1 MAVSSNISITQNSQ
15 NIANNKSN
23 ITVRVQITT
32 TGESYNGYSK
42 PGTCTIDGTTYNFSH
57 NIPYQATTTIFEKTL
72 DVTHDNQGEKT
83 VYASFSFQ
91 TGISAGTITGSTSKK
106 LTTIPRTS
114 EVSLSKK
121 NFNIGETITIYTNRK
136 SASFTHTAVIK
147 FNGQTVRTQTG
158 IDASY
163 SWNTNELFAKIP
175 NQNQANGTVE
185 LTTYSGGT
193 RIGTST
199 VVDFTGHVVDSDPV
213 FNNFDCEDTNP
224 ITKAL
229 TGNNQKYIRKYS
241 NLKVTIT
248 SANKMTTKNS
258 ATPKYYNIVVGNK
271 LEKLDYSTSEISKT
285 INNMDDNTVTVFAV
299 DSRGNQKDKTKS
311 LDIVEYSETV
321 LQTVKI
327 ERKEGVGKTVLISLS
342 GKYANIN
349 FGAKTNTVKSIQF
362 RKKSKTET
370 EFESWVEIKQLVTIN
385 TENGTFSCD
394 SKEITGQTFTL
405 GTEYDIEVQ
414 VKDEL
419 SSDTE
424 PVSLNSGKVLL
435 SALKNKGI
443 SIGGIYNEKLGGPLQ
458 LDKKNVIN
466 WINGKQDKQKHI
478 LKAILS
484 TDNTVITSTANWQSI
499 EVPLNQYIK
508 IGDKLRF
515 ENNRIYI
522 ATDVK
527 YIKFSAKVLLWEL
540 SSSAKMIGLIIQGN
554 KNYTMSNCYKSLYGN
569 CDVLTIPETIIKVN
583 QDNST
588 TEETIMALV
597 YFDNPSSGKLRKYGQ
612 STFLQ
617 VEVVDC

>member
-1 MAVSSNISITQNSQ
+1 MAISSNISITQNSQ

-23 ITVRVQITT
+23 ITVRVQVTT

-42 PGTCTIDGTTYNFSH
+42 PGTCTINGTPYDFSH

-72 DVTHDNQGEKT
+72 DVAHDSNGKKT

-193 RIGTST
+193 RIGTSA
-199 VVDFTGHVVDSDPV
+199 VNFTGYVVNSDPV
-213 FNNFDCEDTNP
+213 FNNFDCEDTNTV
-224 ITKAL
+224 TKTL

-271 LEKLDYSTSEISKT
+271 IEKLDYSTSEISKT

-321 LQTVKI
+321 LQSVKI
-327 ERKEGVGKTVLISLS
+327 ERKEGVGETVLISLS

-362 RKKSKTET
+362 RKKSKTDT
-370 EFESWVEIKQLVTIN
+370 EFGSWVEIKQLVTID
-385 TENGTFSCD
+385 TENGTFSCA

-443 SIGGIYNEKLGGPLQ
+443 CVGGIYNENLGGPLQ
-458 LDKKNVIN
+458 LNNKDVIN

-478 LKAILS
+478 LKAILD
-484 TDNTVITSTANWQSI
+484 TDNTTITSSKDYDSVL
-499 EVPLNQYIK
+499 VPLKQYIK
-508 IGDKLRF
+508 MGNKLSFSNGKIVIGSGVNYIRISAQVMMSYIPSSLRIMGLAVYITNSQVYTNYGIRTSSDF
-515 ENNRIYI
+515 LTYNAPGMIFPAKAGDTVSVFIYI
-522 ATDVK
+522 EP
-527 YIKFSAKVLLWEL
+527 S
-540 SSSAKMIGLIIQGN
+540 G
-554 KNYTMSNCYKSLYGN
+554 
-569 CDVLTIPETIIKVN
+569 
-583 QDNST
+583 T
-588 TEETIMALV
+588 TV
-597 YFDNPSSGKLRKYGQ
+597 KLRKYSQ

-617 VEVVDC
+617 VEVIE

>member
-1 MAVSSNISITQNSQ
+1 MAISSNISITQNSQ

-23 ITVRVQITT
+23 ITVRVQVTT

-42 PGTCTIDGTTYNFSH
+42 PGTCTINGTPYDFSH

-72 DVTHDNQGEKT
+72 DVAHDSNGEKT

-163 SWNTNELFAKIP
+163 SCNTNELFAKIP

-193 RIGTST
+193 RIGTSA
-199 VVDFTGHVVDSDPV
+199 VNFTGYVVNSDPV
-213 FNNFDCEDTNP
+213 FNNFDCEDTNT
-224 ITKAL
+224 ITKTL

-271 LEKLDYSTSEISKT
+271 IEKLDYSTSEISKT

-321 LQTVKI
+321 LQSVKI
-327 ERKEGVGKTVLISLS
+327 ERKEGEGETVLISLS

-458 LDKKNVIN
+458 LDKKNVID

-478 LKAILS
+478 LKAILAD
-484 TDNTVITSTANWQSI
+484 DNTTITSSKDYDAI
-499 EVPLNQYIK
+499 LVPLKQYIK
-508 IGDKLRF
+508 
-515 ENNRIYI
+515 
-522 ATDVK
+522 
-527 YIKFSAKVLLWEL
+527 
-540 SSSAKMIGLIIQGN
+540 MGN
-554 KNYTMSNCYKSLYGN
+554 KLSFSNGKIVIGSGVNYIRISAQVMMSY
-569 CDVLTIPETIIKVN
+569 I
-583 QDNST
+583 
-588 TEETIMALV
+588 
-597 YFDNPSSGKLRKYGQ
+597 PSSLRIMGLAVYITNSQVYTNYGIRTSSDFLTYNAPGMIFPVKAGDTVSIHVYIEPSETSVKLRKYSQ

-617 VEVVDC
+617 VEVIE

>member
-1 MAVSSNISITQNSQ
+1 MAISSNISITQNSQ

-23 ITVRVQITT
+23 ITVRVQVTT

-42 PGTCTIDGTTYNFSH
+42 LGTCTINGTPYDFSH

-72 DVTHDNQGEKT
+72 DVAHDSNGKKT

-136 SASFTHTAVIK
+136 SASFTHTALIK

-185 LTTYSGGT
+185 LTTYSGGA

-199 VVDFTGHVVDSDPV
+199 VNFTGYVVNSDPV
-213 FNNFDCEDTNP
+213 FNNFDCEDTNT
-224 ITKAL
+224 ITKTL

-248 SANKMTTKNS
+248 SANKMTTQNS

-271 LEKLDYSTSEISKT
+271 SENLDYSTSEISKT

-299 DSRGNQKDKTKS
+299 DSRGNQKDKTKA

-321 LQTVKI
+321 LQSVKI
-327 ERKEGVGKTVLISLS
+327 ERKEGVGETVLISLS

-443 SIGGIYNEKLGGPLQ
+443 CVGGIYNETVGGPLQ
-458 LDKKNVIN
+458 LDNKNVID

-478 LKAILS
+478 LKAILAD
-484 TDNTVITSTANWQSI
+484 DNTTITSSKDYDAVL
-499 EVPLNQYIK
+499 VPLKQYIK
-508 IGDKLRF
+508 
-515 ENNRIYI
+515 
-522 ATDVK
+522 
-527 YIKFSAKVLLWEL
+527 
-540 SSSAKMIGLIIQGN
+540 MGN
-554 KNYTMSNCYKSLYGN
+554 KLSFSNGKIVVGSGVNYIRISAQVMMSY
-569 CDVLTIPETIIKVN
+569 I
-583 QDNST
+583 
-588 TEETIMALV
+588 
-597 YFDNPSSGKLRKYGQ
+597 PSSLRTMGLAVYITNSQVYTNYGIRTSSDFLTYNAPGMIFPVKAGDTVSVHVYIEPSGTTVKLRKYSQ

-617 VEVVDC
+617 VEVIE

>member
-23 ITVRVQITT
+23 ITVRVQVTT
-32 TGESYNGYSK
+32 TGGSYNGYSK
-42 PGTCTIDGTTYNFSH
+42 PGTCTIDGTTYDFSH
-57 NIPYQATTTIFEKTL
+57 NIPQNSTTTIFEKTL
-72 DVTHDNQGEKT
+72 DVTHNNQGEKT
-83 VYASFSFQ
+83 IYASFSFQ

-106 LTTIPRTS
+106 LTTIPRAS

-163 SWNTNELFAKIP
+163 SCNTNELFAKIP

-185 LTTYSGGT
+185 LITYSGGT

-199 VVDFTGHVVDSDPV
+199 VNFTGYVVNSDPV

-224 ITKAL
+224 ITKTL

-271 LEKLDYSTSEISKT
+271 IEKLDYSTSEISKT

-299 DSRGNQKDKTKS
+299 DSRGNQKDKTKA

-321 LQTVKI
+321 LQSVKI
-327 ERKEGVGKTVLISLS
+327 ERKEGVGETVLISLS

-370 EFESWVEIKQLVTIN
+370 EFGSWVEIKQLVTIN
-385 TENGTFSCD
+385 TENGTFSCA

-458 LDKKNVIN
+458 LDNKNVID
-466 WINGKQDKQKHI
+466 WINSKQNKQKHI
-478 LKAILS
+478 LKAILA
-484 TDNTVITSTANWQSI
+484 TDNTTITSSKDYDYVL
-499 EVPLNQYIK
+499 VPLKQYIK
-508 IGDKLRF
+508 MGNKLSFSNGKIVIGSGVNYIRISAQVMMSYIPSSLRIMGLAVYITNSQVYTNYGIRTSSDF
-515 ENNRIYI
+515 LTYNAPGMIFPAKAGDTVSVFIYI
-522 ATDVK
+522 EP
-527 YIKFSAKVLLWEL
+527 S
-540 SSSAKMIGLIIQGN
+540 G
-554 KNYTMSNCYKSLYGN
+554 
-569 CDVLTIPETIIKVN
+569 
-583 QDNST
+583 T
-588 TEETIMALV
+588 TV
-597 YFDNPSSGKLRKYGQ
+597 KLRKYSQ

-617 VEVVDC
+617 VEVIE

>member
-1 MAVSSNISITQNSQ
+1 MAISSNISITQNSQ

-23 ITVRVQITT
+23 ITVRVQVTT

-42 PGTCTIDGTTYNFSH
+42 PGTCTINGTPYDFSH

-72 DVTHDNQGEKT
+72 DVAHDSNGKKT

-163 SWNTNELFAKIP
+163 SCNTNELFAKIP

-185 LTTYSGGT
+185 LTTYSGVT

-199 VVDFTGHVVDSDPV
+199 VNFTGYVVNSDPV
-213 FNNFDCEDTNP
+213 FNDFDCEDTNP

-229 TGNNQKYIRKYS
+229 TGSNEKYIRKYS

-271 LEKLDYSTSEISKT
+271 IEKLDYSTSEISKT

-321 LQTVKI
+321 LQSVKI
-327 ERKEGVGKTVLISLS
+327 ERKEGVGETVLISLS

-349 FGAKTNTVKSIQF
+349 FGAKTNSVKSVQLR
-362 RKKSKTET
+362 RKVKNDSNYGDWIDIKSL
-370 EFESWVEIKQLVTIN
+370 ITIN
-385 TENGTFSCD
+385 AENGTFSCN
-394 SKEITGQTFTL
+394 SKELTSQTFIL
-405 GTEYDIEVQ
+405 GTEYDIEI
-414 VKDEL
+414 KIADEL

-443 SIGGIYNEKLGGPLQ
+443 SVGGIYDENLGGPLQ
-458 LDKKNVIN
+458 LDNKNVIN
-466 WINGKQDKQKHI
+466 WINSKQDKQKHI
-478 LKAILS
+478 LKAILD
-484 TDNTVITSTANWQSI
+484 TDNTTITSSKDYDSVL
-499 EVPLNQYIK
+499 VPLKQYIK
-508 IGDKLRF
+508 MGNKLSFSNGKIVIGSGVNYIRISAQVMMSYIPSSLRIMGLAVYITNSQVYTNYGIRTSSDF
-515 ENNRIYI
+515 LTYNAPGMIFPAKAGDTVSVFIYI
-522 ATDVK
+522 EP
-527 YIKFSAKVLLWEL
+527 S
-540 SSSAKMIGLIIQGN
+540 G
-554 KNYTMSNCYKSLYGN
+554 
-569 CDVLTIPETIIKVN
+569 
-583 QDNST
+583 T
-588 TEETIMALV
+588 TV
-597 YFDNPSSGKLRKYGQ
+597 KLRKYSQ

-617 VEVVDC
+617 VEVIE

>member
-23 ITVRVQITT
+23 ITVRVQVTT

-42 PGTCTIDGTTYNFSH
+42 PGTCTIDGTPYNFSH

-72 DVTHDNQGEKT
+72 DVTHDSNGEKT

-199 VVDFTGHVVDSDPV
+199 VDFTGYVVNSDPV
-213 FNNFDCEDTNP
+213 FNNFDCEDTNTV
-224 ITKAL
+224 TKTL
-229 TGNNQKYIRKYS
+229 TGSNQKYIRKYS

-248 SANKMTTKNS
+248 SANKMTTQNS

-271 LEKLDYSTSEISKT
+271 IEKLDYSTSEISKT

-321 LQTVKI
+321 LQSVKI
-327 ERKEGVGKTVLISLS
+327 ERKEGVGETVLISLS

-362 RKKSKTET
+362 RKKSKAET
-370 EFESWVEIKQLVTIN
+370 EFGSWVEIKQLITIN

-435 SALKNKGI
+435 SALKNTGI
-443 SIGGIYNEKLGGPLQ
+443 CVGGIYDENLGGPLQ
-458 LDKKNVIN
+458 LDKKNVID

-478 LKAILS
+478 LKAILA
-484 TDNTVITSTANWQSI
+484 TDNTTITSFQDYDAVL
-499 EVPLNQYIK
+499 VPLIQYIK
-508 IGDKLRF
+508 
-515 ENNRIYI
+515 
-522 ATDVK
+522 
-527 YIKFSAKVLLWEL
+527 
-540 SSSAKMIGLIIQGN
+540 MGN
-554 KNYTMSNCYKSLYGN
+554 KLSFSNGKIVIGSGVNYIRISAQVMMSY
-569 CDVLTIPETIIKVN
+569 I
-583 QDNST
+583 
-588 TEETIMALV
+588 
-597 YFDNPSSGKLRKYGQ
+597 PSSLGIMGLAVYITNSQVYTNYGIRTSSDFLTYNAPGMIFPVKAGDTVSVHVYIEPSGTSVKLRKYSQ

-617 VEVVDC
+617 VEVIE

>member
-1 MAVSSNISITQNSQ
+1 MAISSNISITQNSQ

-23 ITVRVQITT
+23 ITVRVQVTT

-42 PGTCTIDGTTYNFSH
+42 PGTCTINGTPYDFNH

-72 DVTHDNQGEKT
+72 DVAHDSNGKKT

-163 SWNTNELFAKIP
+163 SCNTNELFAKIP

-193 RIGTST
+193 RIGTSA
-199 VVDFTGHVVDSDPV
+199 VNFTGYVVNSDPV
-213 FNNFDCEDTNP
+213 FNNFDCEDTNTV
-224 ITKAL
+224 TKTL

-271 LEKLDYSTSEISKT
+271 IEKLDYSTSEISKT

-299 DSRGNQKDKTKS
+299 DSRGNQKDKTKA

-321 LQTVKI
+321 LQSVKI
-327 ERKEGVGKTVLISLS
+327 ERKEGVGETVLISLS

-362 RKKSKTET
+362 RKKSKTDT
-370 EFESWVEIKQLVTIN
+370 EFGSWVEIKQLVTID

-405 GTEYDIEVQ
+405 GVEYDIEVQ

-443 SIGGIYNEKLGGPLQ
+443 CVGGIYNQKLGGPLQ
-458 LDKKNVIN
+458 LNNKNVID

-478 LKAILS
+478 LKAILA
-484 TDNTVITSTANWQSI
+484 TDNTTITSAQDYDAVL
-499 EVPLNQYIK
+499 VPLGEQYLK
-508 IGDKLRF
+508 FGDKLSLSNGKIVIGSGVNYIRISAQVMMSYIPSSL
-515 ENNRIYI
+515 RIMGLAIYI
-522 ATDVK
+522 TNSQVYTNYGIRTSSDFLTYNAPGMIFPAKAGDTVSIHV
-527 YIKFSAKVLLWEL
+527 YIE
-540 SSSAKMIGLIIQGN
+540 
-554 KNYTMSNCYKSLYGN
+554 
-569 CDVLTIPETIIKVN
+569 
-583 QDNST
+583 
-588 TEETIMALV
+588 
-597 YFDNPSSGKLRKYGQ
+597 PSGTSVKLRKYSQ

-617 VEVVDC
+617 VEVIE

>member
-1 MAVSSNISITQNSQ
+1 MAISSNISITQNSQ

-23 ITVRVQITT
+23 ITVRVQVTT

-42 PGTCTIDGTTYNFSH
+42 PGTCTINGTPYDFSH

-72 DVTHDNQGEKT
+72 DVAHDSNGKKT

-91 TGISAGTITGSTSKK
+91 TGISAGTITGSTSQK

-163 SWNTNELFAKIP
+163 SCNTNELFAKIP

-199 VVDFTGHVVDSDPV
+199 VNFTGYVVNSDPV

-224 ITKAL
+224 ITKTL
-229 TGNNQKYIRKYS
+229 TGSNQKYIRKYS

-271 LEKLDYSTSEISKT
+271 TEKLDYSTSEISKT
-285 INNMDDNTVTVFAV
+285 INNMDDNTVTAFAV
-299 DSRGNQKDKTKS
+299 DSRGNQKDKTKA

-321 LQTVKI
+321 LQSVKI

-370 EFESWVEIKQLVTIN
+370 EFGSWVEIKQLVTIN
-385 TENGTFSCD
+385 TENGTFSCE

-443 SIGGIYNEKLGGPLQ
+443 CVGGIYNENLGGPLQ
-458 LDKKNVIN
+458 LNNKDVIN

-478 LKAILS
+478 LKAILA
-484 TDNTVITSTANWQSI
+484 TDNITITSSKDYDAVL
-499 EVPLNQYIK
+499 VPLGEQYLK
-508 IGDKLRF
+508 FGDKLSLS
-515 ENNRIYI
+515 NGKIVI
-522 ATDVK
+522 GSGVK
-527 YIKFSAKVLLWEL
+527 YIRISAQV
-540 SSSAKMIGLIIQGN
+540 M
-554 KNYTMSNCYKSLYGN
+554 MSY
-569 CDVLTIPETIIKVN
+569 I
-583 QDNST
+583 
-588 TEETIMALV
+588 
-597 YFDNPSSGKLRKYGQ
+597 PSSLRVMGLAVYITNSQVYTNYGIRTSSDFLTYNAPGMIFPAKAGDTVSIHVYIEPSGTSVKLRKYSQ

-617 VEVVDC
+617 VEVIE

>member
-23 ITVRVQITT
+23 ITARVQVTT
-32 TGESYNGYSK
+32 TGESYNEYSK
-42 PGTCTIDGTTYNFSH
+42 PGTCTINGTSYDFSH

-72 DVTHDNQGEKT
+72 DVEHDSNGEKT

-136 SASFTHTAVIK
+136 SASFKHTAVIK

-199 VVDFTGHVVDSDPV
+199 VNFTGYVVNSDPV
-213 FNNFDCEDTNP
+213 FNNFDCEDTNTV
-224 ITKAL
+224 TKTL

-248 SANKMTTKNS
+248 SANKMTTQNG

-271 LEKLDYSTSEISKT
+271 IEKLDYSTSEISKT
-285 INNMDDNTVTVFAV
+285 INNIDDNTVTVFAV
-299 DSRGNQKDKTKS
+299 DSRGNQKDKTKA
-311 LDIVEYSETV
+311 LDIVEYFETV
-321 LQTVKI
+321 LQSVKI
-327 ERKEGVGKTVLISLS
+327 ERKEGIGETVLISLS

-370 EFESWVEIKQLVTIN
+370 EFGSWVEIKQLITIN

-419 SSDTE
+419 SSDIE

-435 SALKNKGI
+435 SALKNTGI
-443 SIGGIYNEKLGGPLQ
+443 CVGGIYDENLGGPLQ
-458 LDKKNVIN
+458 LDKKDVVN
-466 WINGKQDKQKHI
+466 WINSKQDKIIQKVLWSGIQYMTADHTI
-478 LKAILS
+478 TLS
-484 TDNTVITSTANWQSI
+484 EPISQQTSGI
-499 EVPLNQYIK
+499 VLI
-508 IGDKLRF
+508 
-515 ENNRIYI
+515 
-522 ATDVK
+522 
-527 YIKFSAKVLLWEL
+527 FSAYD
-540 SSSAKMIGLIIQGN
+540 SGAKPYNFHCFFVPKQFVSLYNGRGMYFSLVDFDPANDARKYLYITDTTIQGN
-554 KNYTMSNCYKSLYGN
+554 ANNGGVHYNLNNSKF
-569 CDVLTIPETIIKVN
+569 VL
-583 QDNST
+583 
-588 TEETIMALV
+588 
-597 YFDNPSSGKLRKYGQ
+597 R
-612 STFLQ
+612 
-617 VEVVDC
+617 EVIGV

>member
-1 MAVSSNISITQNSQ
+1 MAVSSNISIRQNSQ
-15 NIANNKSN
+15 TIANNKSN
-23 ITVRVQITT
+23 ITVKVQVTT

-72 DVTHDNQGEKT
+72 DVTHDSNGEKT

-136 SASFTHTAVIK
+136 SASFKHTAVIK

-199 VVDFTGHVVDSDPV
+199 VDFTGYVVNSDPV
-213 FNNFDCEDTNP
+213 FNNFDCEDTNT
-224 ITKAL
+224 ITKTL
-229 TGNNQKYIRKYS
+229 TGSNQKYIRKYS

-248 SANKMTTKNS
+248 SANKMTTQNS

-271 LEKLDYSTSEISKT
+271 IEKLDYSTSEISKT
-285 INNMDDNTVTVFAV
+285 INNIDDNTVTVFAV

-321 LQTVKI
+321 LQSVKI
-327 ERKEGVGKTVLISLS
+327 ERKEGVGETVLISLS

-362 RKKSKTET
+362 REKSKTET
-370 EFESWVEIKQLVTIN
+370 EFGSWVEIKQLVTIN

-435 SALKNKGI
+435 SALKNTGI
-443 SIGGIYNEKLGGPLQ
+443 CVGGIYDENLGGPLQ
-458 LDKKNVIN
+458 LDKKDVVN
-466 WINGKQDKQKHI
+466 WINSKQDKIIQKVLWSGSQYMTADQTI
-478 LKAILS
+478 TLS
-484 TDNTVITSTANWQSI
+484 EPISQQTSGI
-499 EVPLNQYIK
+499 VLI
-508 IGDKLRF
+508 
-515 ENNRIYI
+515 
-522 ATDVK
+522 
-527 YIKFSAKVLLWEL
+527 FSAYDGG
-540 SSSAKMIGLIIQGN
+540 AKPYNFHCFFVPKQFISLHNGNGMYFSLVDFDPANDARKYLYITDTTIQGN
-554 KNYTMSNCYKSLYGN
+554 ANNGGVHYNLNNSKF
-569 CDVLTIPETIIKVN
+569 VL
-583 QDNST
+583 
-588 TEETIMALV
+588 
-597 YFDNPSSGKLRKYGQ
+597 R
-612 STFLQ
+612 
-617 VEVVDC
+617 EVIGV

>member
-1 MAVSSNISITQNSQ
+1 MAISSNISITQNSQ

-23 ITVRVQITT
+23 ITVRVQVTT

-42 PGTCTIDGTTYNFSH
+42 PGTCTINGTPYDFSH

-72 DVTHDNQGEKT
+72 DVAHDSNGKKT

-163 SWNTNELFAKIP
+163 SCNTNELFAKIP

-185 LTTYSGGT
+185 LTTYSGVT

-199 VVDFTGHVVDSDPV
+199 VNFTGYVVNSDPV

-229 TGNNQKYIRKYS
+229 TGSNQKYIRKYS

-271 LEKLDYSTSEISKT
+271 TEKLDYSTSEISKT

-321 LQTVKI
+321 LQSVKI
-327 ERKEGVGKTVLISLS
+327 ERKEGVGETVLISLS

-349 FGAKTNTVKSIQF
+349 FGAKTNSVKSVQLR
-362 RKKSKTET
+362 RKVKNDSNYGDWIDIKSL
-370 EFESWVEIKQLVTIN
+370 ITIN
-385 TENGTFSCD
+385 AENGTFSCN
-394 SKEITGQTFTL
+394 SKELTSQTFIL
-405 GTEYDIEVQ
+405 GTEYDIEI
-414 VKDEL
+414 KIADEL

-458 LDKKNVIN
+458 LDNKNVID
-466 WINGKQDKQKHI
+466 WINSKQNKQKHI
-478 LKAILS
+478 LKAILA
-484 TDNTVITSTANWQSI
+484 TDNTTITSSQDYDAVL
-499 EVPLNQYIK
+499 VPLGEQYLK
-508 IGDKLRF
+508 FGDKLSLS
-515 ENNRIYI
+515 NGKIVIGSGVNYIRISAQVMMSYI
-522 ATDVK
+522 
-527 YIKFSAKVLLWEL
+527 
-540 SSSAKMIGLIIQGN
+540 
-554 KNYTMSNCYKSLYGN
+554 
-569 CDVLTIPETIIKVN
+569 
-583 QDNST
+583 
-588 TEETIMALV
+588 
-597 YFDNPSSGKLRKYGQ
+597 PSSLRIMGLAVYITNSQVYTNYGIRTSSDFLTYNAPGMIFPAKAGDTVSIHVYIEPSGTSVKLRKYSQ

-617 VEVVDC
+617 VEVIE

>member
-1 MAVSSNISITQNSQ
+1 MAISSNISITQNSQ

-23 ITVRVQITT
+23 ITVRVQVTT
-32 TGESYNGYSK
+32 TGGSYNGYSK
-42 PGTCTIDGTTYNFSH
+42 PGTCIIDGTTYDFSH
-57 NIPYQATTTIFEKTL
+57 NIPQNSTTTIFEKTL
-72 DVTHDNQGEKT
+72 DVTHNNQGEKT

-163 SWNTNELFAKIP
+163 SCNTNELFAKIP

-185 LTTYSGGT
+185 LTTYSGVT

-199 VVDFTGHVVDSDPV
+199 VNFTGYVVNSDPV

-229 TGNNQKYIRKYS
+229 TGSNQKYIRKYS

-271 LEKLDYSTSEISKT
+271 IEKLDYSTSEISKT

-321 LQTVKI
+321 LQSVKI
-327 ERKEGVGKTVLISLS
+327 ERKEGVGETVLISLS

-349 FGAKTNTVKSIQF
+349 FGAKTNSVKSVQLR
-362 RKKSKTET
+362 RKVKNDSNYGDWIDIKSL
-370 EFESWVEIKQLVTIN
+370 ITIN
-385 TENGTFSCD
+385 AENGTFSCN
-394 SKEITGQTFTL
+394 SKELTSQTFIL
-405 GTEYDIEVQ
+405 GTEYDIEI
-414 VKDEL
+414 KIADEL

-458 LDKKNVIN
+458 LDNKNVID
-466 WINGKQDKQKHI
+466 WINSKQNKQKHI
-478 LKAILS
+478 LKAILA
-484 TDNTVITSTANWQSI
+484 TDNTTITSSQDYDAVL
-499 EVPLNQYIK
+499 VPLGEQYLK
-508 IGDKLRF
+508 FGDKLSLS
-515 ENNRIYI
+515 NGKIVIGSGVNYIRISAQVMMSYI
-522 ATDVK
+522 
-527 YIKFSAKVLLWEL
+527 
-540 SSSAKMIGLIIQGN
+540 
-554 KNYTMSNCYKSLYGN
+554 
-569 CDVLTIPETIIKVN
+569 
-583 QDNST
+583 
-588 TEETIMALV
+588 
-597 YFDNPSSGKLRKYGQ
+597 PSSLRIMGLAVYITNSQVYTNYGIRTSSDFLTYNAPGMIFPAKAGDTVSIHVYIEPSGTSVKLRKYSQ

-617 VEVVDC
+617 VEVIE

>member
-1 MAVSSNISITQNSQ
+1 MAISSNISITQNSQ

-23 ITVRVQITT
+23 ITVRVQVTT

-42 PGTCTIDGTTYNFSH
+42 PGTCIINGTPYDFSH

-72 DVTHDNQGEKT
+72 DVAHDSNGKKT

-193 RIGTST
+193 RIGTSA
-199 VVDFTGHVVDSDPV
+199 VNFTGYVVNSDPV
-213 FNNFDCEDTNP
+213 FNNFDCEDTNTV
-224 ITKAL
+224 TKTL

-271 LEKLDYSTSEISKT
+271 IEKLDYSTSEISKT

-299 DSRGNQKDKTKS
+299 DSRGNQKDKTKA

-321 LQTVKI
+321 LQSVKI
-327 ERKEGVGKTVLISLS
+327 ERKEGVGETVLISLS

-362 RKKSKTET
+362 RKKSKTDT
-370 EFESWVEIKQLVTIN
+370 EFGSWVEIKQLVTID
-385 TENGTFSCD
+385 TENGTFSCA

-443 SIGGIYNEKLGGPLQ
+443 SVGGIYNENLGGPLQ
-458 LDKKNVIN
+458 LDNKNVIN
-466 WINGKQDKQKHI
+466 WINSKQDKQKHI
-478 LKAILS
+478 LKAILA
-484 TDNTVITSTANWQSI
+484 TDNITITSSKDYDAVL
-499 EVPLNQYIK
+499 VPLGKQYLK
-508 IGDKLRF
+508 FGDKLSLS
-515 ENNRIYI
+515 NGKIVI
-522 ATDVK
+522 GSGVK
-527 YIKFSAKVLLWEL
+527 YIRISAQV
-540 SSSAKMIGLIIQGN
+540 M
-554 KNYTMSNCYKSLYGN
+554 MSY
-569 CDVLTIPETIIKVN
+569 I
-583 QDNST
+583 
-588 TEETIMALV
+588 
-597 YFDNPSSGKLRKYGQ
+597 PSSLRVMGLAVYITNSQVYTNYGIRTSSDFLTYNAPGMIFPAKAGDTVSIHVYIEPSGTSVKLRKYSQ

-617 VEVVDC
+617 VEVIE

>member
-15 NIANNKSN
+15 NIANNKTN
-23 ITVRVQITT
+23 ITVRVQVTT
-32 TGESYNGYSK
+32 TGGSYNGYSK
-42 PGTCTIDGTTYNFSH
+42 PGICTIDGTPYDFSH
-57 NIPYQATTTIFEKTL
+57 NIPQNSTTTIFEKTL
-72 DVTHDNQGEKT
+72 DVTHDSNGEKT

-199 VVDFTGHVVDSDPV
+199 VNFTGYVVNSDPV
-213 FNNFDCEDTNP
+213 FNNFDCEDTNTV
-224 ITKAL
+224 TKTL
-229 TGNNQKYIRKYS
+229 TGSNQKYIRKYS
-241 NLKVTIT
+241 NLKITIT

-271 LEKLDYSTSEISKT
+271 IEKLDYSTSEISKT

-299 DSRGNQKDKTKS
+299 DSRGNQKDKTKA

-327 ERKEGVGKTVLISLS
+327 ERKEGVGETVLISLF

-349 FGAKTNTVKSIQF
+349 FGAKANTVKSIQM

-370 EFESWVEIKQLVTIN
+370 EFGSWVEIKQLVTIN

-458 LDKKNVIN
+458 LDKKNVID
-466 WINGKQDKQKHI
+466 WINSKQDKQKHI
-478 LKAILS
+478 LKAILA
-484 TDNTVITSTANWQSI
+484 TDNTTITSSKDYDAVL
-499 EVPLNQYIK
+499 VPLKQYIK
-508 IGDKLRF
+508 MGNKLSFSNEKIVIGSGVNYIRISAQVIMSYIPSSLGIMGLVVYITNSQVYSNYGIRTSSDFLTYNAPGMIFPAKAGDTVSVH
-515 ENNRIYI
+515 IYI
-522 ATDVK
+522 
-527 YIKFSAKVLLWEL
+527 E
-540 SSSAKMIGLIIQGN
+540 
-554 KNYTMSNCYKSLYGN
+554 
-569 CDVLTIPETIIKVN
+569 
-583 QDNST
+583 
-588 TEETIMALV
+588 
-597 YFDNPSSGKLRKYGQ
+597 PSGTSVKLRKYSQ

-617 VEVVDC
+617 VEVIE

>member
-1 MAVSSNISITQNSQ
+1 MAISSNISITQNSQ

-23 ITVRVQITT
+23 ITVRVQVTT

-42 PGTCTIDGTTYNFSH
+42 PGTCTIDGTSYNFSH

-72 DVTHDNQGEKT
+72 DVAHDSNGEKT

-136 SASFTHTAVIK
+136 SASFTHTAIIK

-199 VVDFTGHVVDSDPV
+199 VNFTGYVVNSDPV
-213 FNNFDCEDTNP
+213 FNNFDCEDTNTV
-224 ITKAL
+224 TKTL

-271 LEKLDYSTSEISKT
+271 IEKLDYSTSEISKT

-299 DSRGNQKDKTKS
+299 DSRGNQKDKTKA

-321 LQTVKI
+321 LQSVKI
-327 ERKEGVGKTVLISLS
+327 ERKEGVGETVLISLS

-349 FGAKTNTVKSIQF
+349 FGAKANTVKSIQF

-370 EFESWVEIKQLVTIN
+370 EFGSWVEIKQFVTIN

-443 SIGGIYNEKLGGPLQ
+443 SVGGIYDENLGGPLQ
-458 LDKKNVIN
+458 LDNKNVIN
-466 WINGKQDKQKHI
+466 WINSKQDKQKHI
-478 LKAILS
+478 LKAILD
-484 TDNTVITSTANWQSI
+484 TDNTTITSSKDYDSVL
-499 EVPLNQYIK
+499 VPLKQYIK
-508 IGDKLRF
+508 
-515 ENNRIYI
+515 
-522 ATDVK
+522 
-527 YIKFSAKVLLWEL
+527 
-540 SSSAKMIGLIIQGN
+540 MGN
-554 KNYTMSNCYKSLYGN
+554 KLSFSNGKIVIGSGVNYIRISAQVMMSY
-569 CDVLTIPETIIKVN
+569 I
-583 QDNST
+583 
-588 TEETIMALV
+588 
-597 YFDNPSSGKLRKYGQ
+597 PSSLRIMGLAVYITNSQVYTNYGIRTSSDFLTYNAPGMIFPAKAGDTVSIHVYIEPSGTSVKLRKYSQ

-617 VEVVDC
+617 VEVIE

>member
-23 ITVRVQITT
+23 ITVRVQVTT
-32 TGESYNGYSK
+32 TGGSYNGYSK
-42 PGTCTIDGTTYNFSH
+42 PGTCTIDGTTYDFSH
-57 NIPYQATTTIFEKTL
+57 NIPQNSTTTIFEKTL
-72 DVTHDNQGEKT
+72 DVTHNNQGEKT

-193 RIGTST
+193 RIGTSA
-199 VVDFTGHVVDSDPV
+199 VNFTGYVVNSDPV
-213 FNNFDCEDTNP
+213 FNNFDCEDTNTV
-224 ITKAL
+224 TKTL

-271 LEKLDYSTSEISKT
+271 IEKLDYSTSEISKT

-299 DSRGNQKDKTKS
+299 DSRGNQKDKTKA

-321 LQTVKI
+321 LQSVKI
-327 ERKEGVGKTVLISLS
+327 ERKEGVGETVLISLS

-362 RKKSKTET
+362 RKKSKIDT
-370 EFESWVEIKQLVTIN
+370 EFGSWVEIKQLVTID
-385 TENGTFSCD
+385 TENGTFSCA

-458 LDKKNVIN
+458 LDNKNVID

-478 LKAILS
+478 LKAILD
-484 TDNTVITSTANWQSI
+484 TDNTTITSSKDYDS
-499 EVPLNQYIK
+499 VLVSLKQYIK
-508 IGDKLRF
+508 
-515 ENNRIYI
+515 
-522 ATDVK
+522 
-527 YIKFSAKVLLWEL
+527 
-540 SSSAKMIGLIIQGN
+540 MGN
-554 KNYTMSNCYKSLYGN
+554 KLSFSNGKIVVGSGVNYIRISAQVMMSY
-569 CDVLTIPETIIKVN
+569 I
-583 QDNST
+583 
-588 TEETIMALV
+588 
-597 YFDNPSSGKLRKYGQ
+597 PSSLRLMGLAVYITNSQVYTNYGIRTSSDFLTYNAPGMIFPAKAGDTVSIHVYIEPSGTSVKLRKYSQ

-617 VEVVDC
+617 VEVIE

>member
-23 ITVRVQITT
+23 ITARVQVTT
-32 TGESYNGYSK
+32 TGESYNEYSK
-42 PGTCTIDGTTYNFSH
+42 PGTCTINGTSYNFSH

-72 DVTHDNQGEKT
+72 DVAHDSNGEKT

-136 SASFTHTAVIK
+136 SASFKHTAVIK

-199 VVDFTGHVVDSDPV
+199 VNFTGYVVNSDPV
-213 FNNFDCEDTNP
+213 FNNFDCEDTNTV
-224 ITKAL
+224 TKTL

-248 SANKMTTKNS
+248 SANKMTTQNG

-271 LEKLDYSTSEISKT
+271 IEKLDYSTSEISKT

-299 DSRGNQKDKTKS
+299 DSRGNQKDKTKA
-311 LDIVEYSETV
+311 LDIVEYFETV
-321 LQTVKI
+321 LQSVKI
-327 ERKEGVGKTVLISLS
+327 ERKEGIGETVLISLS

-370 EFESWVEIKQLVTIN
+370 EFGSWVEIKQLITIN

-419 SSDTE
+419 SSDIE

-435 SALKNKGI
+435 SALKNTGI
-443 SIGGIYNEKLGGPLQ
+443 CVGGIYDENLGGPLQ
-458 LDKKNVIN
+458 LDKKNVID
-466 WINGKQDKQKHI
+466 WINGKQDKIIQKVLWSGVQYMTADHTI
-478 LKAILS
+478 TLS
-484 TDNTVITSTANWQSI
+484 EPISQQTSGIVLIFSAYDGEAKPYNFHCFFVPKQFVSLYNGRGMYFSLVDFDPANDARKY
-499 EVPLNQYIK
+499 LYIK
-508 IGDKLRF
+508 D
-515 ENNRIYI
+515 
-522 ATDVK
+522 TT
-527 YIKFSAKVLLWEL
+527 
-540 SSSAKMIGLIIQGN
+540 IQGN
-554 KNYTMSNCYKSLYGN
+554 ANNGGVHYNLNNSKF
-569 CDVLTIPETIIKVN
+569 VL
-583 QDNST
+583 
-588 TEETIMALV
+588 
-597 YFDNPSSGKLRKYGQ
+597 R
-612 STFLQ
+612 
-617 VEVVDC
+617 EVIGV

>member
-23 ITVRVQITT
+23 ITARVQVTT
-32 TGESYNGYSK
+32 TGESYNEYSK
-42 PGTCTIDGTTYNFSH
+42 PGTCTINGTSYDFSH

-72 DVTHDNQGEKT
+72 DVAHDSNGEKT

-136 SASFTHTAVIK
+136 SASFKHTAVIK

-199 VVDFTGHVVDSDPV
+199 VNFTGYVVNSDPV
-213 FNNFDCEDTNP
+213 FNNFDCEDTNT
-224 ITKAL
+224 ITKTL
-229 TGNNQKYIRKYS
+229 TGSNQKYIRKYS

-248 SANKMTTKNS
+248 SANKMTTQNS
-258 ATPKYYNIVVGNK
+258 ATPKYYDIVVGNK
-271 LEKLDYSTSEISKT
+271 IEKLDYSTSEISKT

-321 LQTVKI
+321 LQSVKI
-327 ERKEGVGKTVLISLS
+327 ERKEGVGETVLISLS

-370 EFESWVEIKQLVTIN
+370 EFGSWVEIKQLITIN

-435 SALKNKGI
+435 SALKNTGI
-443 SIGGIYNEKLGGPLQ
+443 CVGGIYDENLGGPLQ
-458 LDKKNVIN
+458 LDKKDVVN
-466 WINGKQDKQKHI
+466 WINSKQDKQKHI
-478 LKAILS
+478 LKAILTS
-484 TDNTVITSTANWQSI
+484 DNTILTASQNYDSI
-499 EVPLNQYIK
+499 LIPLSQTIK
-508 IGDKLRF
+508 IGDLLTFSDGKIVVGSGVNHIKISSKCIVSSSSKEMIIALRIF
-515 ENNRIYI
+515 INSTEVSSNYISSSPNKWDTLSVNESIFNAKEGDTISATIYI
-522 ATDVK
+522 D
-527 YIKFSAKVLLWEL
+527 
-540 SSSAKMIGLIIQGN
+540 
-554 KNYTMSNCYKSLYGN
+554 
-569 CDVLTIPETIIKVN
+569 
-583 QDNST
+583 
-588 TEETIMALV
+588 
-597 YFDNPSSGKLRKYGQ
+597 SSGQNVKLRKYSQ

-617 VEVVDC
+617 VEVVD

>member
-23 ITVRVQITT
+23 ITVRAQVTT
-32 TGESYNGYSK
+32 TGESYNEYSK

-72 DVTHDNQGEKT
+72 DVAHDSNGEKT

-136 SASFTHTAVIK
+136 SASFKHTAVIK

-199 VVDFTGHVVDSDPV
+199 VNFTGYVVNSDPV
-213 FNNFDCEDTNP
+213 FNNFDCEDTNT
-224 ITKAL
+224 ITKTL

-271 LEKLDYSTSEISKT
+271 IEKLDYSTSEISKT

-321 LQTVKI
+321 LQSVKI
-327 ERKEGVGKTVLISLS
+327 ERKEGVGETVLISLS
-342 GKYANIN
+342 GKYANID
-349 FGAKTNTVKSIQF
+349 FGAKTNTVKSIQL
-362 RKKSKTET
+362 RKKSKAET
-370 EFESWVEIKQLVTIN
+370 EFGSWVEIKQLVTIN

-435 SALKNKGI
+435 SALKNTGI
-443 SIGGIYNEKLGGPLQ
+443 CVGGIYDENLGGPLQ
-458 LDKKNVIN
+458 LDKKDVVN
-466 WINGKQDKQKHI
+466 WINSKQDKIIQKVLWSGIQYMTADHTI
-478 LKAILS
+478 TLS
-484 TDNTVITSTANWQSI
+484 EPISQQTSGI
-499 EVPLNQYIK
+499 VLI
-508 IGDKLRF
+508 
-515 ENNRIYI
+515 
-522 ATDVK
+522 
-527 YIKFSAKVLLWEL
+527 FSAYDNG
-540 SSSAKMIGLIIQGN
+540 AKPYNFHCFFVPKQFVSLYNGRGMYFSLVDFDPANDARKYLYITDTTIQGN
-554 KNYTMSNCYKSLYGN
+554 ANNGGVHYNLNNSKF
-569 CDVLTIPETIIKVN
+569 VL
-583 QDNST
+583 
-588 TEETIMALV
+588 
-597 YFDNPSSGKLRKYGQ
+597 R
-612 STFLQ
+612 
-617 VEVVDC
+617 EVIGV

>member
-1 MAVSSNISITQNSQ
+1 MAVSSSITITQNSQ
-15 NIANNKSN
+15 NISNNTSN
-23 ITVRVQITT
+23 ITVKVQVVTS
-32 TGESYNGYSK
+32 GSSHNDFSK
-42 PGTCTIDGTTYNFSH
+42 PGTCKIDGTDYSFTHS
-57 NIPYQATTTIFEKTL
+57 IPQNSTTTIFEKTL
-72 DVTHDNQGEKT
+72 DISHDNEGKKT
-83 VYASFSFQ
+83 VNASFSYQ
-91 TGISAGTITGSTSKK
+91 TGISAGTISGSISKV

-136 SASFTHTAVIK
+136 SASFTHTAVAK

-199 VVDFTGHVVDSDPV
+199 VNFTGYVVNSDPT
-213 FNNFDCEDTNP
+213 FNNFDCEDSNST
-224 ITKAL
+224 TVTL

-241 NLKVTIT
+241 SAKVTIT
-248 SANKMTTKNS
+248 SANKMVAKNS
-258 ATPKYYNIVVGNK
+258 ATAKYYNIIVGNK
-271 LEKLDYSTSEISKT
+271 SEKLDYSTSNINKV
-285 INNMDDNTVTVFAV
+285 INNMDRNTVSVFAT
-299 DSRGNQKDKTKS
+299 DSRGNQTNKTKS
-311 LDIVEYSETV
+311 LEIIDYSEIV
-321 LQTVKI
+321 IQSLNI
-327 ERKEGVGKTVLISLS
+327 ERKEGVGEKLVITLS
-342 GKYANIN
+342 GKYSNTN
-349 FGAKTNTVKSIQF
+349 FGAKTNSVKSVQLR
-362 RKKSKTET
+362 RKVKNDSNYGDWIDIKSL
-370 EFESWVEIKQLVTIN
+370 ITIN
-385 TENGTFSCD
+385 AENGTFSCN
-394 SKEITGQTFTL
+394 SKELTSQTFIL
-405 GTEYDIEVQ
+405 GTEYDIEI
-414 VKDEL
+414 KIADEL

-443 SIGGIYNEKLGGPLQ
+443 SVGGIYDENLGGPLQ
-458 LDKKNVIN
+458 LDNKNVIN
-466 WINGKQDKQKHI
+466 WINSKQDKQKHI

-554 KNYTMSNCYKSLYGN
+554 KNYAMSNCYKSLYGN

>member
-1 MAVSSNISITQNSQ
+1 MAISSNISITQNSQ

-23 ITVRVQITT
+23 ITVRVQVTT

-42 PGTCTIDGTTYNFSH
+42 PGTCTINGTPYDFSH

-72 DVTHDNQGEKT
+72 DVAHDSNGEKT

-106 LTTIPRTS
+106 LTTIPRAS

-136 SASFTHTAVIK
+136 SANFTHTAVIK

-199 VVDFTGHVVDSDPV
+199 VNFTGYVVNSDPV
-213 FNNFDCEDTNP
+213 FNNFDCEDTNT
-224 ITKAL
+224 ITKTL

-271 LEKLDYSTSEISKT
+271 IEKLDYSTSEISKT

-321 LQTVKI
+321 LQSVKI
-327 ERKEGVGKTVLISLS
+327 ERKEGVGETVLISLS

-349 FGAKTNTVKSIQF
+349 FGAKTNSVKSVQLR
-362 RKKSKTET
+362 RKVKNDSNYGDWIDIKSL
-370 EFESWVEIKQLVTIN
+370 ITIN
-385 TENGTFSCD
+385 AENGTFSCN
-394 SKEITGQTFTL
+394 SKELTSQTFIL
-405 GTEYDIEVQ
+405 GTEYDIEI
-414 VKDEL
+414 KIADEL

-458 LDKKNVIN
+458 LDNKNVID
-466 WINGKQDKQKHI
+466 WINSKQNKQKHI
-478 LKAILS
+478 LKAILA
-484 TDNTVITSTANWQSI
+484 TDNTTITSSQDYDAVL
-499 EVPLNQYIK
+499 VPLGEQYLK
-508 IGDKLRF
+508 FGDKLSLS
-515 ENNRIYI
+515 NGKIVIGSGVNYIRISAQVMMSYI
-522 ATDVK
+522 
-527 YIKFSAKVLLWEL
+527 
-540 SSSAKMIGLIIQGN
+540 
-554 KNYTMSNCYKSLYGN
+554 
-569 CDVLTIPETIIKVN
+569 
-583 QDNST
+583 
-588 TEETIMALV
+588 
-597 YFDNPSSGKLRKYGQ
+597 PSSLRVMGLAVYITNSQVYTNYGIRTSSDFLTYNAPGMIFPAKAGDTVSIHVYIEPSGTSVKLRKYSQ

-617 VEVVDC
+617 VEVIE

>member
-1 MAVSSNISITQNSQ
+1 MAISSNISITQNSQ

-23 ITVRVQITT
+23 ITVRVQVTT

-42 PGTCTIDGTTYNFSH
+42 PGTCTINGTPYDFNH

-72 DVTHDNQGEKT
+72 DVAHDSNGEKT

-114 EVSLSKK
+114 EVSLIKK
-121 NFNIGETITIYTNRK
+121 NFNVGETITIYTNRK

-199 VVDFTGHVVDSDPV
+199 VNFTGYVVNSAPV

-229 TGNNQKYIRKYS
+229 TGSNQKYIRKYS

-248 SANKMTTKNS
+248 SANKMTTQNS

-271 LEKLDYSTSEISKT
+271 IEKLDYSTSEISKT

-321 LQTVKI
+321 LQSVKI
-327 ERKEGVGKTVLISLS
+327 ERKEGVGETVLISLS

-362 RKKSKTET
+362 RKKSKTDT
-370 EFESWVEIKQLVTIN
+370 EFGSWVEIKQLVTID
-385 TENGTFSCD
+385 TENGTFSCA

-443 SIGGIYNEKLGGPLQ
+443 SVGGIYDENLGGPLQ
-458 LDKKNVIN
+458 LDNKNVIN
-466 WINGKQDKQKHI
+466 WINSKQDKQKHI

-554 KNYTMSNCYKSLYGN
+554 KNYAMSNCYKSLYGN

>member
-42 PGTCTIDGTTYNFSH
+42 PGTCTINGTSYDFSH

-72 DVTHDNQGEKT
+72 DVAHDSNGEKT

-136 SASFTHTAVIK
+136 SASFTHTAIIK

-185 LTTYSGGT
+185 LTTYSGSS

-199 VVDFTGHVVDSDPV
+199 VNFTGYVVNSDPV
-213 FNNFDCEDTNP
+213 FNSFDCEDTNTV
-224 ITKAL
+224 TKTL
-229 TGNNQKYIRKYS
+229 TGSNQKYIRKYS

-271 LEKLDYSTSEISKT
+271 IEKLDYSTSEISKT

-299 DSRGNQKDKTKS
+299 DSRGNQKDKTKA

-321 LQTVKI
+321 LQSVKI
-327 ERKEGVGKTVLISLS
+327 ERKEGVGETVLISLS

-362 RKKSKTET
+362 REKSKTET
-370 EFESWVEIKQLVTIN
+370 EFGSWVEIKQLVTIN

-443 SIGGIYNEKLGGPLQ
+443 SVGGIYDENLGGPLQ
-458 LDKKNVIN
+458 LDKKNAIN
-466 WINGKQDKQKHI
+466 WINSKQDKQKHI
-478 LKAILS
+478 LKAILA
-484 TDNTVITSTANWQSI
+484 TDNTTITSAKDYDAVL
-499 EVPLNQYIK
+499 VPLGEQYLK
-508 IGDKLRF
+508 FGDKLSLS
-515 ENNRIYI
+515 NGKIVIGSGVSYIRISAQVMMSYI
-522 ATDVK
+522 
-527 YIKFSAKVLLWEL
+527 
-540 SSSAKMIGLIIQGN
+540 
-554 KNYTMSNCYKSLYGN
+554 
-569 CDVLTIPETIIKVN
+569 
-583 QDNST
+583 
-588 TEETIMALV
+588 
-597 YFDNPSSGKLRKYGQ
+597 PSSLRLMGLAVYITNSQVYTNYGSRTSSDFLTYNAPGMIFPVKAGDTVSIHVYIEPSGTSVKLRKYSQ

-617 VEVVDC
+617 VEVIE

>member
-1 MAVSSNISITQNSQ
+1 MAVSSSITITQNSQ
-15 NIANNKSN
+15 NISNNTSN
-23 ITVRVQITT
+23 ITVKVQVVTS
-32 TGESYNGYSK
+32 GSSHNDFSK
-42 PGTCTIDGTTYNFSH
+42 PGTCKIDGTDYSFTHS
-57 NIPYQATTTIFEKTL
+57 IPQNSTTTIFEKTL
-72 DVTHDNQGEKT
+72 DISHDNEGKKT
-83 VYASFSFQ
+83 VNASFSYQ
-91 TGISAGTITGSTSKK
+91 TGISAGTISGSISKV

-163 SWNTNELFAKIP
+163 SCNTNELFAKIP

-199 VVDFTGHVVDSDPV
+199 VNFTGYVVNSDPV
-213 FNNFDCEDTNP
+213 FNNFDCEDTNTV
-224 ITKAL
+224 TKTL

-241 NLKVTIT
+241 NLKLTIT

-271 LEKLDYSTSEISKT
+271 IEKLDYSTSEISKT
-285 INNMDDNTVTVFAV
+285 INNMDDNTVTVFAI
-299 DSRGNQKDKTKS
+299 DSRGNQKDKTKA
-311 LDIVEYSETV
+311 LDIVKYSETV
-321 LQTVKI
+321 LQSVKI
-327 ERKEGVGKTVLISLS
+327 ERKEGVGETVLISLS

-370 EFESWVEIKQLVTIN
+370 EFGSWVEIKQLVTIN
-385 TENGTFSCD
+385 TENGTFSCA

-443 SIGGIYNEKLGGPLQ
+443 SVGGIYDENLGGPLQ
-458 LDKKNVIN
+458 LDNKNVIN
-466 WINGKQDKQKHI
+466 WINSKQDKQKHI

-554 KNYTMSNCYKSLYGN
+554 KNYAMSNCYKSLYGN

>member
-136 SASFTHTAVIK
+136 SASFNHTAVIK

-199 VVDFTGHVVDSDPV
+199 VDFTGHVVDSDPV

-224 ITKAL
+224 ITKTL
-229 TGNNQKYIRKYS
+229 TGSNQKYIRKYS

-271 LEKLDYSTSEISKT
+271 IEKLDYSTSEISKT

-321 LQTVKI
+321 LQSVKI

-349 FGAKTNTVKSIQF
+349 FGAKPNTVKSIQM
-362 RKKSKTET
+362 RKKSKAET
-370 EFESWVEIKQLVTIN
+370 EFGSWVEIKQLVTIN

-443 SIGGIYNEKLGGPLQ
+443 SVGGIYNEKLGGLLQ
-458 LDKKNVIN
+458 LDNKDVIK
-466 WINGKQDKQKHI
+466 WINSKQDKQKHI
-478 LKAILS
+478 LKAILA
-484 TDNTVITSTANWQSI
+484 TDNTTITSAQDYDAVL
-499 EVPLNQYIK
+499 VPLEQYIK
-508 IGDKLRF
+508 MGNKLSFSNGKIVIGSGVNYIRISAQVMMSYIPSSLRIMGLAVYITNSQVYTNYGIRTSSDF
-515 ENNRIYI
+515 LTYNAPGMIFPAKAGDTVSVHIYI
-522 ATDVK
+522 
-527 YIKFSAKVLLWEL
+527 E
-540 SSSAKMIGLIIQGN
+540 
-554 KNYTMSNCYKSLYGN
+554 
-569 CDVLTIPETIIKVN
+569 
-583 QDNST
+583 
-588 TEETIMALV
+588 
-597 YFDNPSSGKLRKYGQ
+597 PSGTSVKLRKYSQ

-617 VEVVDC
+617 VEVIE

>member
-23 ITVRVQITT
+23 ITVRVQVTT

-42 PGTCTIDGTTYNFSH
+42 PGTCTIDGTSYNFSH

-72 DVTHDNQGEKT
+72 DVAHDSNGEKT

-199 VVDFTGHVVDSDPV
+199 VNFTGYVVNSDPV
-213 FNNFDCEDTNP
+213 FNNFDCEDTNT

-229 TGNNQKYIRKYS
+229 TGSNQKYIRKYS

-271 LEKLDYSTSEISKT
+271 IEKLDYSTSEISKT

-299 DSRGNQKDKTKS
+299 DSRGNQKDKTKA

-321 LQTVKI
+321 LQSVKI
-327 ERKEGVGKTVLISLS
+327 ERKEGVGETVLISLS

-443 SIGGIYNEKLGGPLQ
+443 SVGGIYDENLGGPLQ
-458 LDKKNVIN
+458 LDNKNIIN
-466 WINGKQDKQKHI
+466 WINSKQDKQKHI
-478 LKAILS
+478 LKAILD
-484 TDNTVITSTANWQSI
+484 TDNTTITSSKDYDSVL
-499 EVPLNQYIK
+499 VPLKQYIK
-508 IGDKLRF
+508 MGNKLSFSNGKIVIGSGVNYIRISAQVMMSYIPSSLRIMGLAVYITNSQVYTNYGIRTSSDF
-515 ENNRIYI
+515 LTYNAPGMIFPAKAGDTVSVFIYI
-522 ATDVK
+522 EP
-527 YIKFSAKVLLWEL
+527 S
-540 SSSAKMIGLIIQGN
+540 G
-554 KNYTMSNCYKSLYGN
+554 
-569 CDVLTIPETIIKVN
+569 
-583 QDNST
+583 T
-588 TEETIMALV
+588 TV
-597 YFDNPSSGKLRKYGQ
+597 KLRKYSQ

-617 VEVVDC
+617 VEVIE

>member
-1 MAVSSNISITQNSQ
+1 MAISSNISITQNSQ

-23 ITVRVQITT
+23 ITVRVQVTT

-42 PGTCTIDGTTYNFSH
+42 PGTCTIDGTSYNFSH

-72 DVTHDNQGEKT
+72 DVAHDSNGEKT

-136 SASFTHTAVIK
+136 SASFTHTAIIK

-199 VVDFTGHVVDSDPV
+199 VNFTGYVVNSDPV
-213 FNNFDCEDTNP
+213 FNNFDCEDTNTV
-224 ITKAL
+224 TKTL

-271 LEKLDYSTSEISKT
+271 IEKLDYSTSEISKT

-299 DSRGNQKDKTKS
+299 DSRGNQKDKTKA

-321 LQTVKI
+321 LQSVKI
-327 ERKEGVGKTVLISLS
+327 ERKEGVGETVLISLS

-349 FGAKTNTVKSIQF
+349 FGAKANTVKSIQF

-370 EFESWVEIKQLVTIN
+370 EFGSWVEIKQFVTIN

-414 VKDEL
+414 VKDEV

-424 PVSLNSGKVLL
+424 LVSLNSGKVLL

-443 SIGGIYNEKLGGPLQ
+443 CVGGIYNENLGGPLQ
-458 LDKKNVIN
+458 LNNKDVIN

-478 LKAILS
+478 LTAILD
-484 TDNTVITSTANWQSI
+484 TDNTTITSSKDYDSVL
-499 EVPLNQYIK
+499 VPLKQYIK
-508 IGDKLRF
+508 
-515 ENNRIYI
+515 
-522 ATDVK
+522 
-527 YIKFSAKVLLWEL
+527 
-540 SSSAKMIGLIIQGN
+540 MGN
-554 KNYTMSNCYKSLYGN
+554 KLSFSNGKIVIGSGVNYIRISAQVMMSY
-569 CDVLTIPETIIKVN
+569 I
-583 QDNST
+583 
-588 TEETIMALV
+588 
-597 YFDNPSSGKLRKYGQ
+597 PSSLRIMGLAVYITNSQVYTNYGIRTSSDFLTYNAPGMIFPAKAGDTVSIHVYIEPSGTSVKLRKYSQ

-617 VEVVDC
+617 VEVIE

>member
-1 MAVSSNISITQNSQ
+1 MAVSSSITITQNSQ
-15 NIANNKSN
+15 NISNNTSN
-23 ITVRVQITT
+23 ITVKVQVVTS
-32 TGESYNGYSK
+32 GSSHNDFSK
-42 PGTCTIDGTTYNFSH
+42 PGTCKIDGTDYSFTHS
-57 NIPYQATTTIFEKTL
+57 IPQNSTTTIFEKTL
-72 DVTHDNQGEKT
+72 DISHDNEGKKT
-83 VYASFSFQ
+83 VNASFSYQ
-91 TGISAGTITGSTSKK
+91 TGISAGTISGSISKV

-163 SWNTNELFAKIP
+163 SCNTNELFAKIP

-199 VVDFTGHVVDSDPV
+199 VNFTGYVVNSDPT
-213 FNNFDCEDTNP
+213 FNNFDCEDSNST
-224 ITKAL
+224 TVTL

-241 NLKVTIT
+241 SAKVTIT
-248 SANKMTTKNS
+248 SANKMVAKNS
-258 ATPKYYNIVVGNK
+258 ATAKYYNIIVGNK
-271 LEKLDYSTSEISKT
+271 SEKLDYSTSNINKV
-285 INNMDDNTVTVFAV
+285 INNMDRNTVSVFAT
-299 DSRGNQKDKTKS
+299 DSRGNQTNKTKS
-311 LDIVEYSETV
+311 LEIIDYSEIV
-321 LQTVKI
+321 IQSLNI
-327 ERKEGVGKTVLISLS
+327 ERKEGVGEKLVITLS
-342 GKYANIN
+342 GKYSNTN
-349 FGAKTNTVKSIQF
+349 FGAKTNSVKSVQLR
-362 RKKSKTET
+362 RKVKNDSNYGDWIDIKSL
-370 EFESWVEIKQLVTIN
+370 ITIN
-385 TENGTFSCD
+385 AENGTFSCN
-394 SKEITGQTFTL
+394 SKELTSQTFIL
-405 GTEYDIEVQ
+405 GTEYDIEI
-414 VKDEL
+414 KIADEL

-443 SIGGIYNEKLGGPLQ
+443 SVGGIYDENLGGPLQ
-458 LDKKNVIN
+458 LDNKNVIN
-466 WINGKQDKQKHI
+466 WINSKQDKQKHI

-554 KNYTMSNCYKSLYGN
+554 KNYAMSNCYKSLYGN

>member
-42 PGTCTIDGTTYNFSH
+42 PGTCTINGTSYNFSH

-72 DVTHDNQGEKT
+72 DVAHDSNGEKT

-91 TGISAGTITGSTSKK
+91 TGISAGTITGSTFKK

-158 IDASY
+158 IDASH

-199 VVDFTGHVVDSDPV
+199 VNFTGYVVNSDPV

-224 ITKAL
+224 ITKTL
-229 TGNNQKYIRKYS
+229 TGSNQKYIRKYS

-271 LEKLDYSTSEISKT
+271 TEKLDYSTSEISKT

-299 DSRGNQKDKTKS
+299 DSRGNQKDKTKA
-311 LDIVEYSETV
+311 LNIVEYSETV

-370 EFESWVEIKQLVTIN
+370 EFGSWVEIKQLVTIN

-443 SIGGIYNEKLGGPLQ
+443 CVGGIYNENLGGPLQ
-458 LDKKNVIN
+458 LDNKNVIN

-478 LKAILS
+478 LKAILA
-484 TDNTVITSTANWQSI
+484 TDNITITSSKDYDAVL
-499 EVPLNQYIK
+499 VPLGEQYLK
-508 IGDKLRF
+508 FGDKLSLS
-515 ENNRIYI
+515 NGKIVI
-522 ATDVK
+522 GSGVK
-527 YIKFSAKVLLWEL
+527 YIRISAQV
-540 SSSAKMIGLIIQGN
+540 M
-554 KNYTMSNCYKSLYGN
+554 MSY
-569 CDVLTIPETIIKVN
+569 I
-583 QDNST
+583 
-588 TEETIMALV
+588 
-597 YFDNPSSGKLRKYGQ
+597 PSSLRVMGLAVYITNSQVYTNYGIRTSSDFLTYNAPGMIFPAKAGDTVSIHVYIEPSGTSVKLRKYSQ

-617 VEVVDC
+617 VEVIE

>member
-1 MAVSSNISITQNSQ
+1 MAISSNISITQNSQ

-23 ITVRVQITT
+23 ITVRVQVTT

-42 PGTCTIDGTTYNFSH
+42 PGTCIINGTPYDFSH

-72 DVTHDNQGEKT
+72 DVAHDSNGKKT

-193 RIGTST
+193 RIGTSA
-199 VVDFTGHVVDSDPV
+199 VNFTGYVVNSDPV
-213 FNNFDCEDTNP
+213 FNNFDCEDTNTV
-224 ITKAL
+224 TKTL

-271 LEKLDYSTSEISKT
+271 IEKLDYSTSEISKT

-299 DSRGNQKDKTKS
+299 DSRGNQKDKTKA

-321 LQTVKI
+321 LQSVKI
-327 ERKEGVGKTVLISLS
+327 ERKEGVGETVLISLS

-370 EFESWVEIKQLVTIN
+370 EFGSWVEIKQLVTIN
-385 TENGTFSCD
+385 TENGTFSCE
-394 SKEITGQTFTL
+394 SKKITGQTFTL

-443 SIGGIYNEKLGGPLQ
+443 CVGGIYNENLGGPLQ
-458 LDKKNVIN
+458 LNNKDVIN

-478 LKAILS
+478 LKAILA
-484 TDNTVITSTANWQSI
+484 TDNITITSSKDYDAVL
-499 EVPLNQYIK
+499 VPLGEQYLK
-508 IGDKLRF
+508 FGDKLSLS
-515 ENNRIYI
+515 NGKIVI
-522 ATDVK
+522 GSGVK
-527 YIKFSAKVLLWEL
+527 YIRISAQV
-540 SSSAKMIGLIIQGN
+540 M
-554 KNYTMSNCYKSLYGN
+554 MSY
-569 CDVLTIPETIIKVN
+569 I
-583 QDNST
+583 
-588 TEETIMALV
+588 
-597 YFDNPSSGKLRKYGQ
+597 PSSLRVMGLAVYITNSQVYTNYGIRTSSDFLTYNAPGMIFPAKAGDTVSIHVYIEPSGTSVKLRKYSQ

-617 VEVVDC
+617 VEVIE